1 MDEQTTDAAPP
12 APDRRGLRERI
23 GQRAWVRSTALVGGG
38 LIAGGILAGT
48 VTATAAD
55 DGTGTS
61 PSATAED
68 DRGGGDRGGHG
79 GRGGCEGG
87 PRAGEE
93 ELTGDT
99 ADSVEAAVLEEYADA
114 TIERL
119 ETDADGVYE
128 AHITTADDERLTV
141 ELDEDFAITGTE

>member
-1 MDEQTTDAAPP
+1 MDEQTTDTAAPTP
-12 APDRRGLRERI
+12 GRRGLRERI
-23 GQRAWVRSTALVGGG
+23 GGRPWVRSAALVGGG

-55 DGTGTS
+55 DGANIPGV
-61 PSATAED
+61 AEER
-68 DRGGGDRGGHG
+68 DRGGSHG
-79 GRGGCEGG
+79 GPG
-87 PRAGEE
+87 AGEE

-99 ADSVEAAVLEEYADA
+99 AESVEAAVLEEYPDA

-128 AHITTADDERLTV
+128 AHITTADGDEVTV